1 MNKSFFKVIDS
12 VIVFNCKILNLEQ
25 PTVTYEPPNK
35 FATPTT
41 KAGINPDKN
50 VIAINIDTVWESP
63 VEIWWV
69 ISHEMRQHLWQV
81 KNGQFN
87 VDNYNPSQENNLK
100 SYAMQFE
107 EVDANAWGV
116 YVIISLFH
124 TRSFMQ
130 SKYRE
135 IRSNFI
141 DYDKNIMYID
151 AWRTTNSNEEGKVI
165 AKINLSNSEVEY
177 VDEKAKTDAYAQT
190 VIRRVLN
197 AVV

>member
-69 ISHEMRQHLWQV
+69 ISHEMRHLWQV

-107 EVDANAWGV
+107 EVDANAWGCICDNF
-116 YVIISLFH
+116 VISH
-124 TRSFMQ
+124 TPLVG
-130 SKYRE
+130 KYLR
-135 IRSNFI
+135 
-141 DYDKNIMYID
+141 
-151 AWRTTNSNEEGKVI
+151 RTGVATDLEEG
-165 AKINLSNSEVEY
+165 
-177 VDEKAKTDAYAQT
+177 
-190 VIRRVLN
+190 
-197 AVV
+197 